1 MSGST
6 ATGIRLS
13 KNLLA
18 QIEEVA
24 QARKRAKTT
33 ILREAVEAYLEDW
46 ADYQIAVDRFNDP
59 TDPVLTVEEFYQRLG
74 RKPPKS

>member
-74 RKPPKS
+74 RKPPQS

>member
-1 MSGST
+1 MRGST

-24 QARKRAKTT
+24 QARKRASTT

-59 TDPVLTVEEFYQRLG
+59 TDPVLTAEEFYQRLG